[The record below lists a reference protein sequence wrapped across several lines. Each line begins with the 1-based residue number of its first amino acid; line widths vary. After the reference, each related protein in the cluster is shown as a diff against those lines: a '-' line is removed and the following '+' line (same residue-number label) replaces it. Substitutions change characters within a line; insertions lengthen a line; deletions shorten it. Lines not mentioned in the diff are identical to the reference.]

1 MALAFDRS
9 RELSRLSGKTT
20 QFRGLLV
27 RDNRSRMQVLES
39 GPQRRVSR
47 RQNTVGLGRRAKFV
61 VFFSVASG
69 TPGRVYQAALA
80 VAACKHKRLCSPRAI
95 WAARIPC
102 LTAYGDGATPGN
114 PASSNLCLAPA
125 SWCAGSAIKRPC
137 EPVPVTHAPEGHR
150 PDAKRRVHR
159 SAARLPA
166 RPRPAPLVATNSS
179 PGVCS
184 VPTPPSHCISPP
196 VCWRSITPPVAVAGS
211 WECTLAASPGTR

>member
-1 MALAFDRS
+1 MAPSCNGGFPISHYRAGVCVHQIRPRQLNRALGTTESRNFRRRLASWCAEDGG
-9 RELSRLSGKTT
+9 SGG
-20 QFRGLLV
+20 QFYGA
-27 RDNRSRMQVLES
+27 NRCNR
-39 GPQRRVSR
+39 P
-47 RQNTVGLGRRAKFV
+47 RRAHQLASAYD
-61 VFFSVASG
+61 FS
-69 TPGRVYQAALA
+69 
-80 VAACKHKRLCSPRAI
+80 
-95 WAARIPC
+95 
-102 LTAYGDGATPGN
+102 
-114 PASSNLCLAPA
+114 LAPA

>member
-1 MALAFDRS
+1 MSHTQTAGNYCLASDPS
-9 RELSRLSGKTT
+9 S
-20 QFRGLLV
+20 QFV
-27 RDNRSRMQVLES
+27 Q
-39 GPQRRVSR
+39 PQRHGMVRPPEDALRFPDAPVQVVQGHLGLERPALGPVNFRAASLNDAITSSVKTFLR
-47 RQNTVGLGRRAKFV
+47 PPVGA
-61 VFFSVASG
+61 
-69 TPGRVYQAALA
+69 
-80 VAACKHKRLCSPRAI
+80 
-95 WAARIPC
+95 
-102 LTAYGDGATPGN
+102 
-114 PASSNLCLAPA
+114 
-125 SWCAGSAIKRPC
+125 AGSAIKRPC

>member
-114 PASSNLCLAPA
+114 PASSNVCLPHCRRRRFSLGGRRR
-125 SWCAGSAIKRPC
+125 SWLL
-137 EPVPVTHAPEGHR
+137 
-150 PDAKRRVHR
+150 
-159 SAARLPA
+159 AARPPRRSTLRRRSRASRPIGPPRRRGRVRRA
-166 RPRPAPLVATNSS
+166 RSGVDQARCPRRSWMFRS
-179 PGVCS
+179 R
-184 VPTPPSHCISPP
+184 PS
-196 VCWRSITPPVAVAGS
+196 RAV
-211 WECTLAASPGTR
+211 